1 MILLKPSNT
10 DRLFYNG
17 RANSLVGSIKAYY
30 LNSILFHA
38 MEKNLETYSERINK
52 FLDYIQGVFP
62 NRKAMRALCEKE
74 RRIYSNPRSA
84 LIEYGFHFI
93 DDCLSYY
100 VKLEPETMTFNI
112 LVYKE
117 EINGKAKTN

>member
-1 MILLKPSNT
+1 MIILKPSNT
-10 DRLFYNG
+10 DRLFYSG
-17 RANSLVGSIKAYY
+17 RANVVVGSIGAYY
-30 LNSILFHA
+30 LNSTLFYGV
-38 MEKNLETYSERINK
+38 EKSLESYSGNVKK
-52 FLDYIQGVFP
+52 FLDYIQCVFP
-62 NRKAMRALCEKE
+62 NKKAMRALCEKE